1 MKSNAIVMEETTKTK
16 KAWTHLK
23 AFEVLVYLAT
33 IREPTPRSWA
43 NLLIFS
49 LLQKLP
55 VFKSEIKVQLYIF
68 NCALSTAIF
77 LHTTLI
83 IVTMDNVN
91 RRICKYIYY
100 NWIINSDSQRKFADE
115 HNIEES
121 IVRKIKKA
129 SQDKDYI
136 EYNIPITTLEKICT
150 SREIKLYEFFKMV
163 NI

>member
-1 MKSNAIVMEETTKTK
+1 
-16 KAWTHLK
+16 
-23 AFEVLVYLAT
+23 
-33 IREPTPRSWA
+33 
-43 NLLIFS
+43 
-49 LLQKLP
+49 
-55 VFKSEIKVQLYIF
+55 
-68 NCALSTAIF
+68 
-77 LHTTLI
+77 
-83 IVTMDNVN
+83 MDNVN

-100 NWIINSDSQRKFADE
+100 NWIINSNSQRKFADE